1 MVYAIGFQSKVPDL
15 SSCIPMEEEESPV
28 ESKQVLSQ
36 GDEHSVLCAQQAGC
50 GKATILCRKA
60 IGSLRLDRVIL
71 SLILGK
77 IKVRRTCKPFGCS
90 LQYTVSQ
97 YLNSISIP
105 IRLFDKAILKSWL
118 PTDIEKVLIVKIAA
132 SL

>member
-1 MVYAIGFQSKVPDL
+1 
-15 SSCIPMEEEESPV
+15 MEEEESPV

-50 GKATILCRKA
+50 GKATILCRKV
-60 IGSLRLDRVIL
+60 IGSPRLDRVIL